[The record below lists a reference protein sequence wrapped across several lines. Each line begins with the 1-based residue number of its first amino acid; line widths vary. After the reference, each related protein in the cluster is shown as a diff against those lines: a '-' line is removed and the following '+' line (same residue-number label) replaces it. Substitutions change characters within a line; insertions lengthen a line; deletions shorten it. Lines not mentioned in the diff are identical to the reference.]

1 MLRSLITCLALAV
14 MLHAAEVRHSSDAP
28 AVKLFKTGVNHH
40 NRSDYVAAAK
50 AYREAL
56 AMDPQLV
63 SAAINLAIIHE
74 KWRETGIAQKL
85 YDAAVK
91 SAPRSFAARYNRGQ
105 FLQKR
110 GDLVAARA
118 DYAVALQVSPSET
131 SLYVNLAA
139 IEIRLFEQKKDVELL
154 ASAEQNLRAAE
165 RLRSKSPA
173 LYFNRARLLELANHP
188 ARARTLYEEA
198 MRRYAPQSEE
208 YKTCLLRA
216 ERLSRQLTGHH

>member
-1 MLRSLITCLALAV
+1 MLRSVIACYALAAS
-14 MLHAAEVRHSSDAP
+14 LFAAPNEPKQSSESP
-28 AVKLFKTGVNHH
+28 AVKVFRTGVMHH
-40 NRSDYVAAAK
+40 NRSDYAAAAR

-56 AMDPQLV
+56 ALDAQLV

-74 KWRETGIAQKL
+74 KWREAETAQKL
-85 YDAAVK
+85 YDDAVRV
-91 SAPRSFAARYNRGQ
+91 APESFAARYNRGQ

-110 GDLVAARA
+110 GDFAGARA
-118 DYAVALQVSPSET
+118 DYAVALRASPSET

-139 IEIRLFEQKKDVELL
+139 IEIRLFEQTKDVNLL
-154 ASAEQNLRAAE
+154 SSAEQNLRSAE

-188 ARARTLYEEA
+188 ARARALYEEA

-216 ERLSRQLTGHH
+216 ERLSRQLSH